1 MKKLKLTIILLISL
15 IILCSIPVAS
25 NAAGSFTAS
34 ISKTTV
40 TVGDT
45 FTVTVKSTNA
55 AGQYTVTANNTNATI
70 TQSGSGF
77 LDSSSE
83 TWTFKAQKAG
93 TVTITAKTTD
103 MIDSDD
109 DTKNV
114 TGTKTFTVTIKE
126 KSNNNSS
133 SGSSSGSSGNTSSGG
148 NSSSGQTNNNT
159 TSKKP
164 TFTSVNKKVYTT
176 NDVNL
181 RSSWSTSSSAVL
193 VDAGTEL
200 TLTGTSKE
208 VVNGYIWYRVTYKGA
223 TKYIAS
229 NFVTETKPE
238 DKDYP
243 ETIKSK
249 NCSLSSL
256 TIESLTLNPE
266 FNNDVLE
273 YTATL
278 EENVTKL
285 NVTAKAESNKSKV
298 EISGNDNIKDG
309 ENIIKIKVTA
319 EDGTTKTY
327 TVKVLKGIES
337 EVPVST
343 QVTNTDDVDDG
354 TLKLKS
360 LEIENVDFMNGFNPN
375 QHYYELSLNLV
386 VDKLNITAV
395 ANKEDATIEIL
406 GNSNFTEGENLV
418 TILVKSASGDETANY
433 QIKVNLPIGVVQ
445 KQDDII
451 FYIKCVAVAF
461 AVLLIILV
469 IVILSKRGKK
479 KEQNKFDYIDLE
491 EDTMPTSKMEDENNV
506 YSEKNEQEDD
516 SDYFSDDIGTNKK
529 QKNSRGKHSIII
541 YL

>member
-15 IILCSIPVAS
+15 VILCSIPVIS

-309 ENIIKIKVTA
+309 ENTIKIKVTA

-327 TVKVLKGIES
+327 TVKVLKGVES
-337 EVPVST
+337 EIPVST

-386 VDKLNITAV
+386 VDQLNITAV

-529 QKNSRGKHSIII
+529 QKNSRGKHSI
-541 YL
+541 